1 MANPQQAMEDTD
13 VLDMNIQLQHRKVL
27 KDSLWMSKDF
37 VTLSDL
43 LVYRSNV
50 DSVST
55 LDREYS
61 VSAQDKALHCTP
73 IVFID
78 F

>member
-55 LDREYS
+55 LDR
-61 VSAQDKALHCTP
+61 
-73 IVFID
+73 I
-78 F
+78 